1 MYTWKRLKEMRIRLD
16 DAYSFKKQQD
26 GCSDQPYCWKIY
38 LFSFKDTINFRVE
51 IYVTKKENE

>member
-38 LFSFKDTINFRVE
+38 LFSFKNTINFRVE
-51 IYVTKKENE
+51 IYIT